1 MRQWG
6 RTRKGE
12 FFNFFIIYLFFVP
25 VQMIASLGHNRNVKP
40 SAD

>member
-1 MRQWG
+1 MQG
-6 RTRKGE
+6 RVLQ
-12 FFNFFIIYLFFVP
+12 FFYYLFIFFVP